1 MADGVFLLRGQLG
14 GSEGVAEGSKYRVV
28 SEAVAAPGLG
38 DQGSLKHTFDH
49 SLITVGSG
57 HGRRA
62 MKSCSSPIARNV
74 RELRKEQLQ
83 VRRIVTV

>member
-1 MADGVFLLRGQLG
+1 MADGVFLLRDQLG
-14 GSEGVAEGSKYRVV
+14 GSECVAEGSEDRVV

-38 DQGSLKHTFDH
+38 NQASFEHAFDH
-49 SLITVGSG
+49 PLVTVGYG

-62 MKSCSSPIARNV
+62 IKGRSPPLAWNV
-74 RELRKEQLQ
+74 GELGKEKLQ